1 MKQQR
6 ATYQNGSVVLDRRRK
21 IWYFR
26 WRENGIR
33 KSKRLGTL
41 DELPK
46 KKDAKAKAAGQVLKI
61 NDQSETAPA
70 IVTVNAVVQRYISE
84 EMPARFSTRKG
95 YEAYLHGYIIPAWG
109 DKGVQEVKPYE
120 AERWLNELKR
130 NNGKPMTGKT
140 KAQIKGLLHM
150 LLEWAMKWGYIEL
163 QRNPISLVNIKGGIK
178 RKKHP
183 RVLSVEEFNS
193 LLSKIPDEP
202 FRTMILIDMG
212 LGLGCSEL
220 FALKWSDVDFKKLT
234 VHVQRGIVA
243 GRVDEV
249 KTIYRDDLLPLD
261 PALAN
266 VLKVWK
272 ETTEFQ
278 SDTDWIWASPFQA
291 GEKPY
296 SAWGVQQ
303 RHLKPAAEAAGLG
316 PLGWHSLRHTY
327 RSWLDATGAPIG
339 VQQKLMRHG
348 DIRTTMNVYGDA
360 LMQSKRDAHSKVVQ
374 MAFRGNGPQMDRAV
388 M

>member
-1 MKQQR
+1 MKKQR
-6 ATYQNGSVVLDRRRK
+6 ETYQDGSVMLDRRRG

-26 WRENGIR
+26 WWEGGGR

-41 DELPK
+41 KELPNK
-46 KKDAKAKAAGQVLKI
+46 ADAKDKAAGHVLVI
-61 NDQSETAPA
+61 NDDRKTAPA
-70 IVTVNAVVQRYISE
+70 VITVNAVVQRYINE
-84 EMPARFSTRKG
+84 EMPSRFSTRKG
-95 YEAYLHGYIIPAWG
+95 YTAYLQGYVIPAWG
-109 DKGVQEVKPYE
+109 ARPVQEVKAYE
-120 AERWLNELKR
+120 AERWLNGLKR
-130 NNGKPMTGKT
+130 NNGKAMTGKT

-150 LLEWAMKWGYIEL
+150 LLEWAMKWEYIEL

-178 RKKHP
+178 RRRRP
-183 RVLSVEEFNS
+183 RVLTVEEFHS
-193 LLSKIPDEP
+193 LLSKIPEEP
-202 FRTMILIDMG
+202 FRTMILVDMG
-212 LGLGCSEL
+212 LGLSCSEL
-220 FALKWSDVDFKKLT
+220 FALKWSDVDLEKLT

-249 KTIYRDDLLPLD
+249 KTVYRDDLLPLD
-261 PALAN
+261 PALAV
-266 VLKVWK
+266 VLKAWK
-272 ETTEFQ
+272 VKSEFK
-278 SDTDWIWASPFQA
+278 SDSDWVWASPFQA

-296 SAWGVQQ
+296 SSWGVQQ
-303 RHLKPAAEAAGLG
+303 RHLKPAGVAAGLG

-360 LMQSKRDAHSKVVQ
+360 LMQSKRDAHSKVVE